1 MLKKNLTT
9 SIILLG
15 LGASSAAIAEEKLAV
30 VSSFSILGDLV
41 SEVGQEHVTVTNLVD
56 IDGDAHVFSPT
67 PQDAKAIAKAQLV
80 VINGLQF
87 EGWMPRLIEAAN
99 YQGVQVVAADGID
112 VLSNKEDD
120 SGHEHHDHEQH
131 NDEHAHHDHEQH
143 NDEHAHHDHE
153 QHNDEHA
160 HHDHE
165 QHNDEHAHHDHEQ
178 HNDEHAHH
186 DHEQHNDEHA
196 HHDHEQ
202 HNDEHAHH
210 DHGDIDPHAWHS
222 IKNVKVYVRNIAK
235 GLIQVDPENRL
246 DYQQN
251 ATDYIQEL
259 DQLALTLGAQL
270 ATIPEAQRKVI
281 TPHDAFGYFAR
292 DFNVTFLS
300 PQGTSTGSEASAAD
314 VAKLIKQIR
323 HDNVNAVFMENI
335 ADNRLIEQISRE
347 TDAKVGG
354 KLYSD
359 ALSSA
364 EQPAATYLEMM
375 QYNVDTIVNA
385 LK

>member
-1 MLKKNLTT
+1 MLKNTLTT
-9 SIILLG
+9 SMILLG
-15 LGASSAAIAEEKLAV
+15 LGASSAAMAEQKLAV
-30 VSSFSILGDLV
+30 ISSFSILGDLV
-41 SEVGQEHVTVTNLVD
+41 SEVGKEHVTVTNLVK

-67 PQDAKAIAKAQLV
+67 PQDAKAISKAQLV
-80 VINGLQF
+80 VTNGLQF

-99 YQGVQVVAADGID
+99 YQGVQVIAADGID
-112 VLSNKEDD
+112 ELSSKEGGCGHDHHD
-120 SGHEHHDHEQH
+120 HEQHNDEHEHHDHEQH
-131 NDEHAHHDHEQH
+131 NDEHEHEHHDHEQH
-143 NDEHAHHDHE
+143 NDEHDHHDHE
-153 QHNDEHA
+153 LHNDEHEQHSDEHA

-165 QHNDEHAHHDHEQ
+165 QHSDEH
-178 HNDEHAHH
+178 EHR
-186 DHEQHNDEHA
+186 D
-196 HHDHEQ
+196 
-202 HNDEHAHH
+202 HAHH

-222 IKNVKVYVRNIAK
+222 INNVKVYVRNIAK
-235 GLIQVDPENRL
+235 GLIQVDPKNRL

-251 ATDYIQEL
+251 AAHYTEEL
-259 DQLALTLGAQL
+259 DQLALKLCAQL

-281 TPHDAFGYFAR
+281 TPHDAFAYFAR

-347 TDAKVGG
+347 TDAKIGG

-359 ALSSA
+359 ALSSPD
-364 EQPAATYLEMM
+364 QPASTYLKMM
-375 QYNVDTIVNA
+375 QYNVNTIVDA

>member
-1 MLKKNLTT
+1 MLKNTLTT
-9 SIILLG
+9 SMILLG
-15 LGASSAAIAEEKLAV
+15 LGASSAAIAEQKIAV
-30 VSSFSILGDLV
+30 ISSFSILGDLV
-41 SEVGQEHVTVTNLVD
+41 SEVGQEHVTVTNLVKV
-56 IDGDAHVFSPT
+56 DGDAHVFSPT
-67 PQDAKAIAKAQLV
+67 PQDAKAISKAQLV
-80 VINGLQF
+80 VMNGLQF

-112 VLSNKEDD
+112 ELSSKEAGC
-120 SGHEHHDHEQH
+120 GHEQHDHAQHSDEHEQHDHEQH
-131 NDEHAHHDHEQH
+131 SDEHEHHDDAQH
-143 NDEHAHHDHE
+143 D
-153 QHNDEHA
+153 
-160 HHDHE
+160 
-165 QHNDEHAHHDHEQ
+165 
-178 HNDEHAHH
+178 
-186 DHEQHNDEHA
+186 
-196 HHDHEQ
+196 
-202 HNDEHAHH
+202 DEHAHH

-251 ATDYIQEL
+251 AAHYTEEL
-259 DQLALTLGAQL
+259 DQLALKLCAQL

-281 TPHDAFGYFAR
+281 TPHDAFAYFAR
-292 DFNVTFLS
+292 DFDVTFLS

-359 ALSSA
+359 ALSSPD
-364 EQPAATYLEMM
+364 QPASTYLKMM

-385 LK
+385 LQ

>member
-1 MLKKNLTT
+1 MLKNTLTT
-9 SIILLG
+9 SMIILG
-15 LGASSAAIAEEKLAV
+15 LGASSAAMAEQKLAV
-30 VSSFSILGDLV
+30 ISSFSILGDLV
-41 SEVGQEHVTVTNLVD
+41 SEVGKEHVAVTNLVK
-56 IDGDAHVFSPT
+56 INGDAHVFSPN
-67 PQDAKAIAKAQLV
+67 PQDAKAISKAQLV

-99 YQGVQVVAADGID
+99 YKGVQVIAANGIEE
-112 VLSNKEDD
+112 LKTT
-120 SGHEHHDHEQH
+120 GGGCKHEHHDHEQH
-131 NDEHAHHDHEQH
+131 NDEHEHHDHEQH
-143 NDEHAHHDHE
+143 NDEHE
-153 QHNDEHA
+153 
-160 HHDHE
+160 
-165 QHNDEHAHHDHEQ
+165 
-178 HNDEHAHH
+178 
-186 DHEQHNDEHA
+186 
-196 HHDHEQ
+196 
-202 HNDEHAHH
+202 HH

-222 IKNVKVYVRNIAK
+222 IKNVKVYVHNIAQ

-251 ATDYIQEL
+251 ATNYIQKL
-259 DQLALTLGAQL
+259 DQLALKLNSQL
-270 ATIPEAQRKVI
+270 ATIPETQRKVI
-281 TPHDAFGYFAR
+281 TPHDAFAYFAR

-347 TDAKVGG
+347 TNAKVGG

-359 ALSSA
+359 ALSAPGQS
-364 EQPAATYLEMM
+364 AATYLEMM